1 MEIKLADLT
10 DKIANQTY
18 VQDLDTIK
26 YADVTKTK
34 LKSLAG
40 KMLHE
45 AAAAIK
51 NNELFQLQLAVT
63 GQRPVTFSLE
73 ANIINLPYDDYKK
86 IGNFFDNE
94 KAETVNVYFET
105 VSDYIN
111 VSKFRIDLFAP
122 AADLVDQVDKLT
134 DQLAAAIAEKIKTV
148 RSYEPPKPKQAVKKP
163 AAKSK
168 KTTTKRSRRSRKT
181 SKK

>member
-26 YADVTKTK
+26 YADITKTK
-34 LKSLAG
+34 LKNIAE
-40 KMLHE
+40 KMVKE
-45 AAAAIK
+45 ASAAIK
-51 NNELFQLQLAVT
+51 HDELFQLQLAVT
-63 GQRPVTFSLE
+63 GQRPVTFCLE

-86 IGNFFDNE
+86 IANFFDGQ

-105 VSDYIN
+105 VSDYVN
-111 VSKFRIDLFAP
+111 VSKFRIDLFAS
-122 AADLVDQVDKLT
+122 AADLVSQADKLSE
-134 DQLAAAIAEKIKTV
+134 QLASDMAEKIKAV
-148 RSYEPPKPKQAVKKP
+148 RSYEPPKPKQPAKKT
-163 AAKSK
+163 AAKTK
-168 KTTTKRSRRSRKT
+168 KTTAKSSRRKT

>member
-18 VQDLDTIK
+18 VQDLNTIK

-40 KMLHE
+40 KMLKE
-45 AAAAIK
+45 ASAAIK
-51 NNELFQLQLAVT
+51 HNELFQLQLTVT
-63 GQRPVTFSLE
+63 GQRPVTFGLE

-86 IGNFFDNE
+86 IGNFFDGQQ
-94 KAETVNVYFET
+94 AETVNVYFET
-105 VSDYIN
+105 TSDYIN
-111 VSKFRIDLFAP
+111 ASKFRIDLFAT
-122 AADLVDQVDKLT
+122 ASDLLNQADKLT
-134 DQLAAAIAEKIKTV
+134 ERLADDMAEKIKVV
-148 RSYEPPKPKQAVKKP
+148 RSYEPPKPKPTAKKT
-163 AAKSK
+163 AAKTK
-168 KTTTKRSRRSRKT
+168 KTTAKSSRRKA